1 MLPDVRLGDIFAL
14 IRNGKVRV
22 NGRKVKGQ
30 HRLSPSDTLQLEQS
44 LSTSVSSTAK
54 TSQVATKDAKTP
66 ARRPR
71 MERNDRPH
79 VTGLTSAEMSRLS
92 DNIVFENDHLLC
104 LNKPRGLTVH
114 GPSSVHSWVK
124 RYLSDRIQPSLSFRV
139 GPLHRLDR
147 NTTGVLFFSKSAVGA
162 RRFTSLMRRGVPRKV
177 YLAILSG
184 SLRTPQVWE
193 DMVIRDREARKTD
206 VADSGS
212 RAITAVYPVL
222 WTEHQTLALCTIQ
235 TGRTHQIR
243 SQTAHHGYPL
253 VGDGKYGGGPGS
265 YALHALAFI
274 LPQRDDELGFL
285 HVYAEPP
292 ESVMSMVTQY
302 FGTIPNEL
310 MLQSLESA
318 ASLI

>member
-14 IRNGKVRV
+14 IRSGKVRV
-22 NGRKVKGQ
+22 NGRRVKGQ
-30 HRLSPSDTLQLEQS
+30 HRLSASDTLQLERS
-44 LSTSVSSTAK
+44 LSGSVSSSAK
-54 TSQVATKDAKTP
+54 TSQTAMKDTQTA

-71 MERNDRPH
+71 IERNEGPR
-79 VTGLTSAEMSRLS
+79 VTIPSSAELSGLS
-92 DNIVFENDHLLC
+92 DRIIFENEHLLC
-104 LNKPRGLTVH
+104 LNKPRGITVH
-114 GPSSVHSWVK
+114 GPSSAHSWVK

-147 NTTGVLFFSKSAVGA
+147 NTTGILFFSKSAVGA

-193 DMVIRDREARKTD
+193 DMVVRDREARRTA
-206 VADSGS
+206 VAESGS

-222 WTEHQTLALCTIQ
+222 WTEQQTLALCTIQ

-253 VGDGKYGGGPGS
+253 VGDGKYGGGPGT
-265 YALHALAFI
+265 YALHALAFM

-292 ESVMSMVTQY
+292 ESVMSMVRKY